1 MPPRHLDSLVWVKDS
16 IDSQRYQIFPQEED
30 RAHVGGEKRKLP
42 SPEGTVRQAAL
53 PQPQTGRERRGLDEE
68 EEEQQQRLIR
78 QGRVVQNSE
87 SRVPQEWQEEGQLPE
102 GQKSRNISA
111 GKESRNDSEITSCF
125 LVILQNNFL
134 FIIYIFKFCLKRLL

>member
-16 IDSQRYQIFPQEED
+16 VDSQRYQIFPQEED

-68 EEEQQQRLIR
+68 EEEQQQLIR

-87 SRVPQEWQEEGQLPE
+87 SRMPQEWQEEGQLPE
-102 GQKSRNISA
+102 GQKSRTISA
-111 GKESRNDSEITSCF
+111 GNKSRKSRDAFLLITSCF
-125 LVILQNNFL
+125 LVYVTELLLVYYSNF
-134 FIIYIFKFCLKRLL
+134 